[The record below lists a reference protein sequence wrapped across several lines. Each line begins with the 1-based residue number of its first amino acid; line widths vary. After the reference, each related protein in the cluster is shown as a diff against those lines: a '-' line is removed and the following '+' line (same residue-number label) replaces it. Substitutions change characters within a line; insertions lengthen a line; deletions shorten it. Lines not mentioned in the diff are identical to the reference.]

1 MQTDIW
7 FWDQERYKRMEEEL
21 KAVTKKEVKQV
32 REKMAAMEEQHK
44 AELKWG
50 RERRNKMAER
60 LRAQNDEIRELK
72 QRLQKRLTRKL
83 IKK

>member
-1 MQTDIW
+1 
-7 FWDQERYKRMEEEL
+7 
-21 KAVTKKEVKQV
+21 
-32 REKMAAMEEQHK
+32 MAAMEEQHK

>member
-1 MQTDIW
+1 
-7 FWDQERYKRMEEEL
+7 
-21 KAVTKKEVKQV
+21 
-32 REKMAAMEEQHK
+32 MAAMEEQHK

-60 LRAQNDEIRELK
+60 IRAQNDEIRELK
-72 QRLQKRLTRKL
+72 QRLQKRLTKKL